1 MRVLAFNGS
10 PRKSWNTATL
20 LEKAL
25 EGARSKGA
33 ETELVH
39 LYSLDYKG
47 CMSCFACKTKGG
59 KSYGRCAARDGLSP
73 VLERVRQ
80 ADAILL
86 GSPIYVGHITGE
98 AQSFLER
105 LVFPYLTYTD
115 PPASLFERRIRTG
128 VIYTMGLPE
137 EMMRQVGYEAF
148 MNRIGMLLTR
158 IFGRS
163 ESLCCFDTLQFDD
176 YSKFVAPRF
185 DPRHKLKRRKEV
197 FPEDCRKAFEL
208 GARLAEDARP

>member
-1 MRVLAFNGS
+1 M
-10 PRKSWNTATL
+10 
-20 LEKAL
+20 
-25 EGARSKGA
+25 
-33 ETELVH
+33 H